1 MTSAEWALLVAI
13 GAHAAA
19 MVAAIV
25 KLVAWAAS
33 THARIEARLNAIE
46 GKVDNDIAGRRIVA
60 EMKSDVAV
68 IKATMSDLKEHVR
81 VQVARLDEADRQRC
95 RAERDEP

>member
-19 MVAAIV
+19 MVAAVV
-25 KLVAWAAS
+25 KLVTWAAS
-33 THARIEARLNAIE
+33 THARIEARLNTIE
-46 GKVDNDIAGRRIVA
+46 GKVDNDISGRRIVS

-68 IKATMSDLKEHVR
+68 IKATMTDLKEHVR
-81 VQVARLDEADRQRC
+81 TQVERLDAADRHRRDC
-95 RAERDEP
+95 DRA

>member
-1 MTSAEWALLVAI
+1 MTAAEWALLVAI
-13 GAHAAA
+13 GAHAGA

-25 KLVAWAAS
+25 KLVAWASS

-46 GKVDNDIAGRRIVA
+46 GKVDNDIAGRRIVS

-68 IKATMSDLKEHVR
+68 IKATMTDLKEHVCT
-81 VQVARLDEADRQRC
+81 QVERLDAADRQHRGG
-95 RAERDEP
+95 